1 MNKIIESIICTYENI
16 LSDKICN
23 NIIEKFKIDEHV
35 YNKFDKNSNISILKI
50 RYSPDPIW
58 GEIDSII
65 CKIINE
71 YSNIYNKHIRE
82 TNLHFSFSYNYNDN
96 GYFIYKFNKN
106 IGFHNVDNP
115 FTWNKK
121 NGFAIASFIFFLNTI
136 ENGAEIEFFNIK
148 NIKPEKGNLI
158 IFPATWD
165 LVYKHNIPISSDN
178 YIITGTLYYNYNK

>member
-23 NIIEKFKIDEHV
+23 NIIEKFKNDEHI
-35 YNKFDKNSNISILKI
+35 YNKLDKNSNISILKI
-50 RYSPDPIW
+50 RCSPDPIW
-58 GEIDSII
+58 EEIDNVL
-65 CKIINE
+65 CKIISE
-71 YSNIYNKHIRE
+71 YCIIYNKHI
-82 TNLHFSFSYNYNDN
+82 TKTISSFVYGKYNDN

-115 FTWNKK
+115 FTWNRN
-121 NGFAIASFIFFLNTI
+121 NGIAVASFIFFLNTI
-136 ENGAEIEFFNIK
+136 EDGAEIEFFNIK
-148 NIKPEKGNLI
+148 NIKPKKGNLI

-178 YIITGTLYYNYNK
+178 YIITGTLYYK